1 MHVDHA
7 KIFDLW
13 VYICMCADMY
23 IEKGGEKKDN

>member
-1 MHVDHA
+1 MHVNHV

-23 IEKGGEKKDN
+23 IEKGGKKDN